1 MLKLNVYNDKN
12 EIVKTCEGEFVEI
25 KFKTIRALMKL
36 LNIENISDTS
46 ELLNVV
52 YKAWDELTHILSCC
66 FKDMTEDDWDNVKTS
81 EVIAVVI
88 EIFKDTMVQFANIP
102 NNSKN

>member
-1 MLKLNVYNDKN
+1 MFEDYGIEFRSPFLCKN
-12 EIVKTCEGEFVEI
+12 QIGPYK
-25 KFKTIRALMKL
+25 MS

-88 EIFKDTMVQFANIP
+88 AIFKDTMVQFANIP